1 MRKINKG
8 IIVSLSAVFIFMT
21 CSNISINETDTGEI
35 VISKPITSVMPTIT
49 NSYKT
54 PEITIE
60 PLEEKPFSDEEV
72 EAIVRTLA
80 GECYDDKMADKR
92 KIVEVIVNRV
102 SDGGFGENVIDVVTA
117 KGQFA
122 GYWNQSR
129 RPVSESDIQIAE
141 ETLTD
146 WYENDCKALSEYL
159 FFSSGLNRENVFRFS
174 INVQKR
180 HSCFIKR
187 INLNRYDYKKRGE

>member
-1 MRKINKG
+1 MQKINKV
-8 IIVSLSAVFIFMT
+8 IIVSLSAVFIFMA
-21 CSNISINETDTGEI
+21 CSHIPINETDTGEI
-35 VISKPITSVMPTIT
+35 VISKPITSVIPTIT

-92 KIVEVIVNRV
+92 KVVEVIVNRV
-102 SDGGFGENVIDVVTA
+102 SDGRFGENVIDVVTA

-129 RPVSESDIQIAE
+129 PVSESDIQIAE

-146 WYENDCKALSEYL
+146 WYANDCKALSDYL
-159 FFSSGLNRENVFRFS
+159 FFCAGPDRENIFR
-174 INVQKR
+174 VK
-180 HSCFIKR
+180 
-187 INLNRYDYKKRGE
+187 Y

>member
-1 MRKINKG
+1 VVFYILGEPFMRKLNKV
-8 IIVSLSAVFIFMT
+8 IIVSLSAVFIFMV
-21 CSNISINETDTGEI
+21 CSNI
-35 VISKPITSVMPTIT
+35 PITSVMPTIT

-80 GECYDDKMADKR
+80 GECYNDKMADKR
-92 KIVEVIVNRV
+92 KVVEVIVNRV

-129 RPVSESDIQIAE
+129 PVSESDIQIAE

-146 WYENDCKALSEYL
+146 WYANDCKALSEYL
-159 FFSSGLNRENVFRFS
+159 FFSSGPNRENVFWS
-174 INVQKR
+174 E
-180 HSCFIKR
+180 
-187 INLNRYDYKKRGE
+187 Y

>member
-1 MRKINKG
+1 MRKLNKV
-8 IIVSLSAVFIFMT
+8 IIVSLSAVFIFMV
-21 CSNISINETDTGEI
+21 CSNILINETDTGEI
-35 VISKPITSVMPTIT
+35 VISKPITSAIP
-49 NSYKT
+49 
-54 PEITIE
+54 
-60 PLEEKPFSDEEV
+60 DEEV

-92 KIVEVIVNRV
+92 KVAEVIVNRV

-129 RPVSESDIQIAE
+129 PVSESDIQIAE

-146 WYENDCKALSEYL
+146 WYANDCKALSEYL
-159 FFSSGLNRENVFRFS
+159 FFCSGPNRENVFRS
-174 INVQKR
+174 E
-180 HSCFIKR
+180 
-187 INLNRYDYKKRGE
+187 Y